1 MKMIQANSLAEV
13 HEIVTFLD
21 SQSPSA
27 HLEAMGTSLK
37 ALDSASFQPTRVRY
51 SYASISSKILPTVK
65 YYSGK
70 LMERLE
76 IHPSDTR

>member
-1 MKMIQANSLAEV
+1 MIQANFLAEV
-13 HEIVTFLD
+13 RQIFTFPD

-27 HLEAMGTSLK
+27 HFEAMGTSLK
-37 ALDSASFQPTRVRY
+37 ALDSASFRPSRAKY
-51 SYASISSKILPTVK
+51 SYTSISSKILPTVE

-70 LMERLE
+70 LIERLD